1 MTGAVQ
7 MSHPG
12 YSGPRHPEE
21 ERVMD
26 KDWKAAVGRLRRLGV
41 MAWLAVLLLAVPVGA
56 QPQAP
61 AAPQSLEDAVAQVER
76 AQAGRILSARSEQHG
91 SSVVYRIRVLTP
103 DSEVRNLEIV
113 GAEGARP

>member
-1 MTGAVQ
+1 
-7 MSHPG
+7 
-12 YSGPRHPEE
+12 
-21 ERVMD
+21 MD

-61 AAPQSLEDAVAQVER
+61 AAPKSLEDAVAQVER